1 MADNRL
7 DIRKAIE
14 DNAKVSDLA
23 SLGASGVKRV
33 KVLDE
38 NALREMIEAAVD
50 AVIHSS
56 NQEERSRL
64 LADSRKQLTKL
75 MNERDEIANRANM
88 QEASKNQLIQQIE
101 KLQNELKLRKDIEEQ
116 DSALQGQ
123 IQQMEQTTQEL
134 EKKIVELNG

>member
-23 SLGASGVKRV
+23 SLGASGVKKV

-50 AVIHSS
+50 AVTHSS
-56 NQEERSRL
+56 TQEERSRI

-75 MNERDEIANRANM
+75 MNERDEFISRADM
-88 QEASKNQLIQQIE
+88 AEASKNDLMGQID
-101 KLQNELKLRKDIEEQ
+101 KLQNE
-116 DSALQGQ
+116 
-123 IQQMEQTTQEL
+123 
-134 EKKIVELNG
+134 